1 MVAGYDVVK
10 QPRQLRRTIGLTGQ
24 YASVDEKLSGRE
36 NLYMIGR
43 LLDLPRKQA
52 KARADELLERFS
64 LTEAAKRACMEYSGG
79 MRRFDLAASMIGSPA
94 VLYLDEPTTGLD
106 PRTRNEV
113 WDEVQRMVAEGAT
126 VLLTT
131 QYMEEAEQLAKEL
144 TVIDRGRII
153 ARGGVDE
160 LKAKVGG
167 RTLQIRPSDPAELAA
182 MAQAIRE
189 AGLDGI
195 ARRAGRPRRGAAV
208 RADPQRR
215 ATDRRHR
222 PAGRPRLL
230 PRPCLHRPA
239 QPRRGVPRDHRRQ
252 GRPPLRPGSPGGRRM
267 STTTLTPAPAGSA
280 DTTPARPVAEEG
292 RIGLRANLRHIGAL
306 ARRNLLQ
313 IKKDPESM
321 FDVLLMPIIF
331 TLLFVYVFGGS
342 VGGSLGGNRQDY
354 LNYLVPGLM
363 AMMGMNIA
371 MAVGTGV
378 NDDFRKGVMDRF
390 RTMPIARSSVLIA
403 KIVVELGRMMVA
415 IVILLA
421 MGFALGMTLGT
432 SVLGL
437 LGAVALSAVFGAAIM
452 WIFIVLGLAM
462 KTAQAV
468 QGMGMLVLMPL
479 QFGSSIFAPPTT
491 MPGWLQTFTD
501 YNPLSNLA
509 DAVRGLMMGGPVAD
523 SVWVTLAWA
532 AAITLVMAPLAVSKF
547 RKKA

>member
-1 MVAGYDVVK
+1 
-10 QPRQLRRTIGLTGQ
+10 
-24 YASVDEKLSGRE
+24 
-36 NLYMIGR
+36 
-43 LLDLPRKQA
+43 
-52 KARADELLERFS
+52 
-64 LTEAAKRACMEYSGG
+64 
-79 MRRFDLAASMIGSPA
+79 
-94 VLYLDEPTTGLD
+94 
-106 PRTRNEV
+106 
-113 WDEVQRMVAEGAT
+113 
-126 VLLTT
+126 
-131 QYMEEAEQLAKEL
+131 
-144 TVIDRGRII
+144 
-153 ARGGVDE
+153 
-160 LKAKVGG
+160 
-167 RTLQIRPSDPAELAA
+167 
-182 MAQAIRE
+182 
-189 AGLDGI
+189 
-195 ARRAGRPRRGAAV
+195 
-208 RADPQRR
+208 
-215 ATDRRHR
+215 
-222 PAGRPRLL
+222 
-230 PRPCLHRPA
+230 
-239 QPRRGVPRDHRRQ
+239 
-252 GRPPLRPGSPGGRRM
+252 M

-280 DTTPARPVAEEG
+280 DTAPARPAAEEG

>member
-1 MVAGYDVVK
+1 
-10 QPRQLRRTIGLTGQ
+10 
-24 YASVDEKLSGRE
+24 
-36 NLYMIGR
+36 
-43 LLDLPRKQA
+43 
-52 KARADELLERFS
+52 
-64 LTEAAKRACMEYSGG
+64 
-79 MRRFDLAASMIGSPA
+79 
-94 VLYLDEPTTGLD
+94 
-106 PRTRNEV
+106 
-113 WDEVQRMVAEGAT
+113 
-126 VLLTT
+126 
-131 QYMEEAEQLAKEL
+131 
-144 TVIDRGRII
+144 
-153 ARGGVDE
+153 
-160 LKAKVGG
+160 
-167 RTLQIRPSDPAELAA
+167 
-182 MAQAIRE
+182 
-189 AGLDGI
+189 
-195 ARRAGRPRRGAAV
+195 
-208 RADPQRR
+208 
-215 ATDRRHR
+215 
-222 PAGRPRLL
+222 
-230 PRPCLHRPA
+230 
-239 QPRRGVPRDHRRQ
+239 
-252 GRPPLRPGSPGGRRM
+252 M
-267 STTTLTPAPAGSA
+267 STTTTAPTPAPTGSA
-280 DTTPARPVAEEG
+280 DTAPARPVAEEG

-321 FDVLLMPIIF
+321 FDVLLMPVIF

-462 KTAQAV
+462 KTAQSV

-532 AAITLVMAPLAVSKF
+532 AAITVVMAPLAVSKF